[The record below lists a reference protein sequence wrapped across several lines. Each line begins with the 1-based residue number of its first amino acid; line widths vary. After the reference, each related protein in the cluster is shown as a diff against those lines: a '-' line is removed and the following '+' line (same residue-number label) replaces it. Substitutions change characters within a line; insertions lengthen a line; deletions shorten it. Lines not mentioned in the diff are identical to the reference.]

1 MIFSNF
7 FGKKKTCFY
16 IGKGSIQFVD
26 ACIPVKSVS
35 NIEVKEVKDTSLIPA
50 LVLIV
55 IGVVFYLPGGI
66 WQTAGTVIVIAG
78 IAALLFGVLWN
89 FFRPHF
95 LKIQTHSGKVYEI
108 AGKDIGYVRKSMEVV
123 REKMEDGQEGEI
135 YYLNFT
141 DMEVSRVEKMDM
153 VKLVMNNGRMAERK
167 EGEDLAQKWKS
178 MFFVRVRSSE
188 YVENIGQGKS
198 FFLYTDDEWK
208 ILEDFFEKRCSELGM
223 ANEKYKPCQSLKECA
238 GEKDAVKM
246 HKTIKNMTKITFQAV
261 LGEDVDKSIQKLLL
275 KVLKMR

>member
-7 FGKKKTCFY
+7 FGKKNTCFY
-16 IGKGSIQFVD
+16 IGKGSIQLVD
-26 ACIPVKSVS
+26 ACIPIKSVS
-35 NIEVKEVKDTSLIPA
+35 NIEVKEGKDTSLIPA
-50 LVLIV
+50 LALIV
-55 IGVVFYLPGGI
+55 IGVIFYLPGGI
-66 WQTAGTVIVIAG
+66 WQVMGTVIVVVG
-78 IAALLFGVLWN
+78 IVSLILGVMWN

-123 REKMEDGQEGEI
+123 REKMENDQEGEI

-141 DMEVSRVEKMDM
+141 DMEVSRVDNMDM
-153 VKLVMNNGRMAERK
+153 VRLVMNNGRMAELK
-167 EGEDLAQKWKS
+167 EGEDLAKKWKS
-178 MFFVRVRSSE
+178 MFFVRVRPSE
-188 YVENIGQGKS
+188 YMENIGQGDS
-198 FFLYTDDEWK
+198 FFLYTDDEWE
-208 ILEDFFEKRCSELGM
+208 ILEDFFEKRCGELGM

-238 GEKDAVKM
+238 KEKDAVKM
-246 HKTIKNMTKITFQAV
+246 HKTIKSMTKTTFQTV